1 MRSSVVHSASRSQPA
16 ALGKSTAA
24 THPPAP
30 RALGSLA
37 GTVTAMPGR
46 LRQWMV
52 RPAAKLL
59 ASSKP
64 AGPAGPPSPYL
75 TTSRGAAPGGRK
87 QGAAAQKKKLALP
100 RSVSDHCAVRD
111 WPPPRGATSIWAP
124 PQRPAAA
131 AFSHGSLRVTNSYGM
146 VQRHGTVQHL
156 RHSTRSPYLTLG
168 ALSYVA
174 TAGAA
179 WTTALSRHRPGGPPP
194 PLEAPPNSIT
204 LPSRPAWKGWT
215 NSDPQ
220 PPIHLSMPPGCK
232 AAGASISLPPSSS
245 TSLLLPASTTLLS
258 SPNAPPG

>member
-1 MRSSVVHSASRSQPA
+1 MDGSAGRQTLGFLQASRARWSSLTLSDHEPWRC
-16 ALGKSTAA
+16 
-24 THPPAP
+24 PPADAS
-30 RALGSLA
+30 RE
-37 GTVTAMPGR
+37 
-46 LRQWMV
+46 RQ
-52 RPAAKLL
+52 
-59 ASSKP
+59 
-64 AGPAGPPSPYL
+64 
-75 TTSRGAAPGGRK
+75 RK
-87 QGAAAQKKKLALP
+87 KKKLALP

-111 WPPPRGATSIWAP
+111 WPPPRGAASIWAP

-146 VQRHGTVQHL
+146 VQRHGTAQHL

-168 ALSYVA
+168 ALLVRGHS
-174 TAGAA
+174 GRG
-179 WTTALSRHRPGGPPP
+179 LDHCPEPPSPRRPT

-258 SPNAPPG
+258 SPNASPG